1 MTIGKGG
8 EMPKTKSGKKKN
20 KVVKVKD
27 FDSMTVSQVM
37 EKDVQSVRMK
47 TKGDMI
53 AALMIE
59 GFGAVPVVENGGKL
73 AGIVSEYDLLAAI
86 DDRHHLGTVTAKDIM
101 TSNPYSV
108 RAETTLGTLVHV
120 LRASDLV
127 RVPVVDAED
136 KLIGIIARRD
146 VLRTYLATGGKRQ
159 Q

>member
-1 MTIGKGG
+1 MKKIR
-8 EMPKTKSGKKKN
+8 KTKRD

-53 AALMIE
+53 AALMI